1 VLTAQKHE
9 STHQEIVL
17 LLQQQ
22 EQLSL
27 NRKENRKEATTK
39 KAKDTFS
46 TAYY

>member
-1 VLTAQKHE
+1 VLTAQKHG
-9 STHQEIVL
+9 STHQEIV